1 MRVSDPE
8 CPTLPEVPH
17 YLLAQYTGALLAG
30 CLVFLLYWDA
40 LVWYEH
46 QTGVFRSVPDTANI
60 FSTFPAPH
68 LSTLGGAGDQL
79 LATALL
85 AIAVCSARAPANLPG
100 LTGLAV
106 LGLGLSLG
114 YNCGCPLNP
123 ARDLAPRIFMG
134 QFSPLPSLVHSHW
147 SSSIQALL

>member
-1 MRVSDPE
+1 MTVALAVVGKISWRK
-8 CPTLPEVPH
+8 VPH
-17 YLLAQYTGALLAG
+17 YLVAQYLGALLAG

-46 QTGVFRSVPDTANI
+46 QTGVFRSLPDTANI
-60 FSTFPAPH
+60 FSTFPSPH

-85 AIAVCSARAPANLPG
+85 AIAVCSARGPPASLPAV
-100 LTGLAV
+100 TGLAV

-114 YNCGCPLNP
+114 FNCGCPLNP

-134 QFSPLPSLVHSHW
+134 QLSVSEW
-147 SSSIQALL
+147 STLFDRDPVL